1 MTGRTLIFNKYFSY
15 IKSCQ
20 KVQSTKFKMES
31 ELLNAVNYI
40 ENISKKKV
48 TFAEIE
54 AFMRK
59 KELFTYKEDLDNN
72 IIDSFIENGLIQVR
86 GDGENA
92 AFQIADEVNSSQIPP
107 SPESIDDST
116 ENTEKKPTYS
126 RIQRKIALQW
136 KHSSMTRVQ

>member
-1 MTGRTLIFNKYFSY
+1 
-15 IKSCQ
+15 
-20 KVQSTKFKMES
+20 MES

-59 KELFTYKEDLDNN
+59 KELFTCKEDLDN

-116 ENTEKKPTYS
+116 ENTEKKKKKPRTAEY
-126 RIQRKIALQW
+126 RERLHYNGNIQ
-136 KHSSMTRVQ
+136 V